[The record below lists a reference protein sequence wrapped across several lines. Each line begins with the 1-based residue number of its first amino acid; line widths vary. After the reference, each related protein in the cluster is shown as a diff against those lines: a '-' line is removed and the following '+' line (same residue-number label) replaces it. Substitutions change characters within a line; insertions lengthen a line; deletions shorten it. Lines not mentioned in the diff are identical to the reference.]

1 MSVKLRTRKNA
12 NGTTTLMLDIYKNGQ
27 RSYKRLEH
35 LQLSKPSNL
44 LDREN
49 NKERLQQANEIVIK
63 YAAELQANNYDMVTD
78 AGKNTKITT
87 WMAGYIQTY
96 VKKDKRILSNVLQ
109 RFIDFLTTIKKAD
122 LTFGNLDALLI
133 EQFIEYLEDRSI
145 GEGARSYYNRFKKMI
160 KQAYRK
166 KLMTTNVLDFV
177 ERKATGN
184 ARKKDILTLEEL
196 KVLAA
201 TKTESSEVRRAFL
214 YTCVSGLRWCDIKAL
229 QWDNINIA
237 SKQMTVTQ
245 SKTGE
250 RVVIPLNETA
260 VILLGKAGA
269 TGINVFSLPTAN
281 GCNKTLKAWVKRAG
295 IRKAITWHN
304 GRHSYG
310 TNLVLN
316 DVDVLTASKLLGHNS
331 LRHTQRYVDTAAEM
345 KQKATDKIN
354 IEL

>member
-12 NGTTTLMLDIYKNGQ
+12 NGTTTLLLDIYKNGQ

-35 LQLSKPSNL
+35 LQLAKPSNL

-63 YAAELQANNYDMVTD
+63 YAAELEANNYDMVTD
-78 AGKNTKITT
+78 AGKNTIITT
-87 WMAGYIQTY
+87 WMAGFIQTY
-96 VKKDKRILSNVLQ
+96 AKKDKRILKNVLQ

-133 EQFIEYLEDRSI
+133 EEFIEYLEERSI

-166 KLMTTNVLDFV
+166 KLMKTNVLDFV
-177 ERKATGN
+177 ERKAAGN
-184 ARKKDILTLEEL
+184 ARKKDILTLDEL
-196 KVLAA
+196 KLLAA

-229 QWDNINIA
+229 QWDNINIS

-250 RVVIPLNETA
+250 RVIIPLNETA

-295 IRKAITWHN
+295 ISKAITWHN